1 MLIEVPEKVAN
12 KIVVKRDGK
21 KVEFDGAKI
30 ALAIQK
36 GFYDIVKEEGKD
48 SKYDE
53 TDVNKVYTKVLSR
66 IGKLDGERIKIEEI
80 QDLIEEEL
88 KNSGYQDV
96 YEAFSTYREK
106 RAQSR
111 QLFFDEKKQHKFL
124 KALEDLGL
132 KSANEEEV
140 KKENRSDSN
149 TSMGT
154 MFQYGSTISRQFAIT
169 YLMKK
174 KFSDAHENGD
184 IYVHDMDFL
193 PMGTTTCC
201 QIDLQKLFEDGFFTG
216 HGLVEEPNN
225 IMSYVTATAIA
236 IQANQNDQHGGQSIP
251 AFDYY
256 MAPGV
261 LKTFK
266 KVFKQLVFDYLQ
278 LTDFDKFIAV
288 NGIEREI
295 EKINTI
301 EFDVSIFDKY
311 CRESEGLKRLF
322 QISYKKALEKTNELT
337 YQAMETLI
345 HHLNTMNAKGGAK
358 LSYSSI
364 NLGTDTS
371 PEGRMVIDNLLNA
384 INQELEKQSVL
395 IFPITIF
402 KVKDGVNFKPK
413 DPNYDLLELACSI
426 SIKRQIVNFSFI
438 DVPYNKEFYK
448 QENYHTEVAYMEYGT
463 RIISNIVD
471 ENKVITTGRGNLSVT
486 SINLP
491 RIGIKH
497 GIVADEKADMHGF
510 WEELE
515 EKLDLVRDQLIE
527 RFEVQCKKRAYNFPF
542 LMGQGIWI
550 DSEKLKST
558 DNLKKVLKHGTLSIG
573 FIGLAECL
581 KALTG
586 KHHGESE
593 ESQKLGIKIIQFMR
607 KKCDEYSQKYNLN
620 FTLIATPSER
630 LAGKF
635 IKLDQ
640 AIYGKLKGITDKEY
654 YTSSFHLPESSKI
667 KIEDKIKLEAP
678 YHKLTNGGHILDLT
692 LDKDVPKDTENMME
706 LIHTMK
712 ENGIGYVTIHSK
724 IE

>member
-1 MLIEVPEKVAN
+1 MLIEVPEKVVN

-21 KVEFDGAKI
+21 KVEFDGTKI

-36 GFYDIVKEEGKD
+36 GFNDIIGKEDIGT

-53 TDVNKVYTKVLSR
+53 TDVNKVYTKVLAR
-66 IGKLDGERIKIEEI
+66 ISKLDGEKIKIEEI

-88 KNSGYQDV
+88 KNNGYQDV

-124 KALEDLGL
+124 KALEELGL
-132 KSANEEEV
+132 KSANDEEV
-140 KKENRSDSN
+140 KKENINDTD

-154 MFQYGSTISRQFAIT
+154 MLQYGSTISRQFAIT

-174 KFSDAHENGD
+174 KFSEAHENGD

-201 QIDLQKLFEDGFFTG
+201 QIDLPKLFEDGFYTG
-216 HGLVEEPNN
+216 HGFIEEPTD
-225 IMSYVTATAIA
+225 IMSYITATAIA
-236 IQANQNDQHGGQSIP
+236 IQSNQNDQHGGQSIP

-256 MAPGV
+256 MTPGV

-266 KVFKQLVFDYLQ
+266 QVFKQLVFDYLE

-295 EKINTI
+295 EKISTI

-311 CRESEGLKRLF
+311 CRESEGLKKLF
-322 QISYKKALEKTNELT
+322 HISYEKALEKTNHIT
-337 YQAMETLI
+337 YQAMKTLV

-358 LSYSSI
+358 PPCSSL
-364 NLGTDTS
+364 NFGTDIS
-371 PEGRMVIDNLLNA
+371 PEGRMVIRNFLNA
-384 INQELEKQSVL
+384 MDSELEKQITP
-395 IFPITIF
+395 IFPIAIF

-413 DPNYDLLELACSI
+413 DANYDLLELACNI
-426 SIKRQIVNFSFI
+426 CAKKQVPNFSFL
-438 DVPYNKEFYK
+438 DAPYNKEFYR
-448 QENYHTEVAYMEYGT
+448 QENYNTEVTYMEYGT
-463 RIISNIVD
+463 RVISNIVD
-471 ENKVITTGRGNLSVT
+471 ENKSVTAGRGNLSVT

-497 GIVADEKADMHGF
+497 GMIADEKADMRGF
-510 WEELE
+510 WAELE
-515 EKLDLVRDQLIE
+515 EKLDLVREQLIE
-527 RFEVQCKKRAYNFPF
+527 RFEVQCKKKAYNFPF
-542 LMGQGIWI
+542 LIGQGAWI
-550 DSEKLKST
+550 DSEKLKTT

-586 KHHGESE
+586 KHHGESDE
-593 ESQKLGIKIIQFMR
+593 AQKLGIKIIQFMR

-620 FTLIATPSER
+620 FTLIATPSQR

-640 AIYGKLKGITDKEY
+640 AIYGKLKGITEKEY
-654 YTSSFHLPESSKI
+654 YTSSFHLPETSKI
-667 KIEDKIKLEAP
+667 KIEEKIKLEAP

-692 LDKDVPKDTENMME
+692 LEKEMIQNENDVMK
-706 LIHTMK
+706 LLHTMK
-712 ENGIGYVTIHSK
+712 ENGIGYVVLHS
-724 IE
+724 